1 MAERD
6 NFVLKCPQRRV
17 TKDWRCHP
25 RGIGRLRFHTSKGKS
40 LPTSQIQNVYAFLLQ
55 GINHF
60 NAKTWGIV
68 GVLVNS
74 PHRLILKNVYGEI
87 LFSPPSS

>member
-40 LPTSQIQNVYAFLLQ
+40 LPTSQIQNLQAFLLQ
-55 GINHF
+55 GINHV
-60 NAKTWGIV
+60 NLNTSGIV
-68 GVLVNS
+68 RVTVNFS
-74 PHRLILKNVYGEI
+74 EVN
-87 LFSPPSS
+87 LFDVGQF